1 MGQLISNNGR
11 VSIHGVS
18 LVKSGHAILNEITFD
33 LSTPRIGFVGRNG
46 SGKST
51 LARVVCGLIK
61 PDQGRVLVDDI
72 DIFKNRRKALSKIGI
87 LFQNPDH
94 QIIFPTVLEE
104 MSFGLT
110 QQGYSKDAVRQMV
123 AEALAQ
129 FGKAAWSNRSIS
141 TLSQGQRHLV
151 CLMSVLAMQPAV
163 IVLDEPFT
171 GLDRPITRQLTQI
184 LEDIDQTILHISHDL
199 EALCTYD
206 RVIWLERGTVQMDG
220 APQAVLPAYSAA
232 MDAIGGQDVF
242 ADITG

>member
-1 MGQLISNNGR
+1 
-11 VSIHGVS
+11 
-18 LVKSGHAILNEITFD
+18 
-33 LSTPRIGFVGRNG
+33 
-46 SGKST
+46 
-51 LARVVCGLIK
+51 
-61 PDQGRVLVDDI
+61 
-72 DIFKNRRKALSKIGI
+72 
-87 LFQNPDH
+87 
-94 QIIFPTVLEE
+94 